1 MSPLVQRHIAFRR
14 PQSVGMPRHALRRRM
29 ANGAMPAVFTAVAAR
44 WAGISPQKK
53 LERRVGSCREL
64 PKQLS
69 LIRKSTPS
77 TADFKI

>member
-44 WAGISPQKK
+44 WPRLLDGLLA
-53 LERRVGSCREL
+53 LRRG
-64 PKQLS
+64 
-69 LIRKSTPS
+69 
-77 TADFKI
+77 

>member
-44 WAGISPQKK
+44 WGGYISTFFATAG
-53 LERRVGSCREL
+53 RV
-64 PKQLS
+64 LS
-69 LIRKSTPS
+69 GASIYQ
-77 TADFKI
+77 AYGAIY